1 MWDVFRVSS
10 DKLALCHLE
19 LMRKM
24 NDLIRDINK
33 YGEEQVKIH
42 RKVRASSKR
51 QRTRVHCPACLAP
64 AWTPPDLPSARPL
77 SAGSNS
83 SAAQS
88 NHSLLFSWKIAA
100 FFPLKTDLCVIFVSP
115 DEGGDGGDGGG
126 RAGAAGSEQPPSEGE
141 GGLSCQVFGAGP
153 LEEGGRSSEGAGEGQ
168 SPSSPVFRSH
178 LRPPESPSFPSSVP
192 LSPLLPH
199 QAELKSKKAA
209 ESFALCIEK
218 HNRVGAEFEQKM
230 SESSLVSHLHF
241 LSLNPTANESDAFPH
256 KWKPQPP

>member
-42 RKVRASSKR
+42 RKVRASSER
-51 QRTRVHCPACLAP
+51 ERTRVHCPACLAP

-100 FFPLKTDLCVIFVSP
+100 FFPLKSRNSDLCVTFGSP

-126 RAGAAGSEQPPSEGE
+126 RAGAAGSERPPSEGE
-141 GGLSCQVFGAGP
+141 GGLSRQVFGAGP

-168 SPSSPVFRSH
+168 SPRSPVFRSH
-178 LRPPESPSFPSSVP
+178 LRPPESPSFPF
-192 LSPLLPH
+192 LSP
-199 QAELKSKKAA
+199 
-209 ESFALCIEK
+209 SFSSPPSPG
-218 HNRVGAEFEQKM
+218 GAEVE
-230 SESSLVSHLHF
+230 ESRGVFCSVHREAQSRGGRI
-241 LSLNPTANESDAFPH
+241 
-256 KWKPQPP
+256 